1 MRYQIFVVPVVLPDS
16 LVVCVLLAKCLV
28 LVCVLVQSFGGLC
41 YLILCLC
48 VSLTFFFFFLVV
60 YVLLNFLVT
69 IVCSYPWVIWLL
81 FGNMCG
87 ITL

>member
-28 LVCVLVQSFGGLC
+28 LVCVLVQSLFGCLF

-48 VSLTFFFFFLVV
+48 VSLTFFVFLVV

-69 IVCSYPWVIWLL
+69 IVRSYPWVI
-81 FGNMCG
+81 
-87 ITL
+87 